1 MKFTS
6 IVNAA
11 LLASLSIA
19 HPGQSAEDHAK
30 EVLQRREYLSTH
42 KRSLAHCA
50 DKLEAR
56 GHTAAMQQRRKAK
69 LEDLRAK
76 RSIAQGKTITHKCKR
91 DWREQMLIKVQTCL
105 SSEPAILTLS

>member
-6 IVNAA
+6 IVSAA

-19 HPGQSAEDHAK
+19 HPGQSAEEHAK
-30 EVLQRREYLSTH
+30 EVLERREYLSTH

-50 DKLEAR
+50 DQLEAR
-56 GHTAAMQQRRKAK
+56 GHNAVMQQRREAK

-76 RSIAQGKTITHKCKR
+76 RSIAQGKITAHHCK
-91 DWREQMLIKVQTCL
+91 QAV
-105 SSEPAILTLS
+105 